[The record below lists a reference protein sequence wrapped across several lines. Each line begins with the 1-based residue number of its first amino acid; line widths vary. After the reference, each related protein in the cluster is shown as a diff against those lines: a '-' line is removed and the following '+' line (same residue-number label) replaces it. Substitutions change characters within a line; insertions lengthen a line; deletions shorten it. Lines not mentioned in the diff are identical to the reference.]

1 MNKIKENKMN
11 RTHNILVVIVAIL
24 LLIFQVTDAF
34 SQETRKIPNNLDLS
48 GGEILFSS
56 SNFQSGIRSTDKL
69 GTLVQKY
76 SSIGKDAVS
85 YGFAAKSDE
94 AKFFIIGALYSEA
107 LAYLNSGQI
116 DMAAKRLESIEKEF
130 IVLGVPNSLYNYISK
145 TRNILE
151 LNKYSLEALKDFLS
165 LFQPI
170 FEDYAKNKG
179 GDKLTLF
186 RAGSWL
192 VDMSLTAAADNRG
205 LIKLKQEQLSYFI
218 KEMERMDA
226 PKGVLKSLKEIEK
239 VAKKETISDKDVEN
253 ILKQVKKIQ
262 TILG

>member
-1 MNKIKENKMN
+1 MNNIKI
-11 RTHNILVVIVAIL
+11 ILVVVIAIL
-24 LLIFQVTDAF
+24 LLMFQVTNVF
-34 SQETRKIPNNLDLS
+34 SEEPRKIPDNLDLS
-48 GGEILFSS
+48 GGEIYFSS
-56 SNFQSGIRSTDKL
+56 SNFQSNIRSSDKL
-69 GTLVQKY
+69 STLVQKY
-76 SSIGKDAVS
+76 STIGKDAVS
-85 YGFAAKSDE
+85 YGFTAKSDE

-107 LAYLNSGQI
+107 LAYLNSGQV
-116 DMAAKRLESIEKEF
+116 DMAAKRLGSIEKEF
-130 IVLGVPNSLYNYISK
+130 IILGVPNSLYNYISK

-151 LNKYSLEALKDFLS
+151 INKYSLDALEDFLS

-170 FEDYAKNKG
+170 YEDYAKSKG
-179 GDKLTLF
+179 EDKLTLF

-205 LIKLKQEQLSYFI
+205 LIKQEQEQLSYFI
-218 KEMERMDA
+218 KEMKRMDA
-226 PKGVLKSLKEIEK
+226 PKGVMNALKEIDN